1 MGESVM
7 KHLLISM
14 ALCVPLLAHAQ
25 PKPCDC
31 QPWSDDEQWFAMVVD
46 HNLFGG
52 PGPWLRWACYS
63 QIIPPGS
70 ETAPAPFYCTI
81 AQPWGAIDLRKLGDR
96 IETIRAS
103 ADPRAAFIASWK
115 RHVTLPLSD
124 PSLAGMRAAMRAAL
138 PASAASAP

>member
-1 MGESVM
+1 M
-7 KHLLISM
+7 KHLIIAILLSICGAARAQAPAPCPCHAAQDDAEWL
-14 ALCVPLLAHAQ
+14 AL
-25 PKPCDC
+25 
-31 QPWSDDEQWFAMVVD
+31 VVD

-52 PGPWLRWACYS
+52 PGPWLRWACYP
-63 QIIPPGS
+63 QKIPEGS
-70 ETAPAPFYCTI
+70 LHAPHPTRCSI

-96 IETIRAS
+96 IETLRSS
-103 ADPRAAFIASWK
+103 ADPRAAFAASWK